1 MTDIDPWEM
10 DEDDPEAPWNRSPA
24 EGMPETIRP
33 GQIDIEFWKT
43 GFQGERVLYDFTFTW
58 DGGQEAEWSWDI
70 STSNPGMSVMSSA
83 PFYGTA
89 KWDNGSSDVEITYS
103 AAEFGLDDEE
113 TFRNLAPDDAAL
125 DKAQTWVDLAEL
137 IAGYC
142 DGLIE

>member
-10 DEDDPEAPWNRSPA
+10 DEDDPAAPWNRSPA
-24 EGMPETIRP
+24 EEMPETITP

-43 GFQGERVLYDFTFTW
+43 GFEGERVLYEFTFNW
-58 DGGQEAEWSWDI
+58 GGGQQAEWSWDI

-89 KWDNGSSDVEITYS
+89 KWDDDSGDVEISYS
-103 AAEFGLDDEE
+103 APDFGEEGDE
-113 TFRNLAPDDAAL
+113 TFGNAAPDSSAL
-125 DKAQTWVDLAEL
+125 AKPQTWVDLAER
-137 IAGYC
+137 IADYC